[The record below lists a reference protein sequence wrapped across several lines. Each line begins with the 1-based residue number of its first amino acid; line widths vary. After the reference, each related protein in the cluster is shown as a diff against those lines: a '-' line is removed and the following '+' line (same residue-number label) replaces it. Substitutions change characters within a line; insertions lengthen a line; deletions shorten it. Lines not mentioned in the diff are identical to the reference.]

1 MGKCRMLIDE
11 NEELGRQLS
20 QGRVAQLQA
29 ELALQ
34 KSANEEMQKSMD
46 ELAGFVVMLDE
57 EVVDCLNIIIF
68 EFYFTA
74 TMNTS
79 KNEKI
84 MCWKLSI
91 TILKSSSAR

>member
-1 MGKCRMLIDE
+1 MLIDE

-57 EVVDCLNIIIF
+57 EVVDYLNIIIF

-74 TMNTS
+74 MMNTN
-79 KNEKI
+79 KNDKI